1 MRDGYWLARG
11 GKTLK
16 RPSVRPGH
24 GGAKCDEFSFCKHV
38 VDLEVQVG
46 ESGTQHGDHRF
57 EVRGKVC
64 SQGFLVVNA
73 VLSQSSLDDGE
84 IPFIEGMLHKV
95 PDEGFVGVG
104 CHSFSPLIVVQLYS
118 ITI

>member
-1 MRDGYWLARG
+1 MRPAVSQTCHKSDVF
-11 GKTLK
+11 
-16 RPSVRPGH
+16 PSTTRT
-24 GGAKCDEFSFCKHV
+24 KCICATDIG
-38 VDLEVQVG
+38 LPVG

-84 IPFIEGMLHKV
+84 IPFIEGTLHKV

>member
-1 MRDGYWLARG
+1 M
-11 GKTLK
+11 
-16 RPSVRPGH
+16 RPGH
-24 GGAKCDEFSFCKHV
+24 GGAKGDELSFCEHV

-46 ESGTQHGDHRF
+46 ESATQHGDHRF
-57 EVRGKVC
+57 EVRGKVR

-73 VLSQSSLDDGE
+73 ILSQSSIDDGE
-84 IPFIEGMLHKV
+84 IPCIEGTLHKV

-118 ITI
+118 IPI